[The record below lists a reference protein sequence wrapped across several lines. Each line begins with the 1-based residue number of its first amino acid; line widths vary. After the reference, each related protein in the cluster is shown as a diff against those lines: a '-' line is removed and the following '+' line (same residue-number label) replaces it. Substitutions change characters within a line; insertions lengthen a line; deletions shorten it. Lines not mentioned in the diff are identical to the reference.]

1 MNNLEVI
8 RIINRMIDDT
18 KYIKRKKEN
27 LIIKIK

>member
-18 KYIKRKKEN
+18 KYIKRKKIN
-27 LIIKIK
+27 LVMKK